1 MCKFDF
7 LSLHFVTM
15 TVSADLL
22 SVGGRPRLFKKISII
37 LNTLRVHNQDDFY
50 WQLFIKLHQKNLLKS
65 YEKTSVRKLNAVYC
79 ISKPGQT

>member
-37 LNTLRVHNQDDFY
+37 LNTLRVIHNQDDFY
-50 WQLFIKLHQKNLLKS
+50 WQLFIKLHRKNPLKS
-65 YEKTSVRKLNAVYC
+65 YEKISVRKVESY
-79 ISKPGQT
+79 

>member
-37 LNTLRVHNQDDFY
+37 LNTLRLHNQDDFY
-50 WQLFIKLHQKNLLKS
+50 WQLFIKLHQKKSLKS
-65 YEKTSVRKLNAVYC
+65 YEKTSIRKLNAV
-79 ISKPGQT
+79 